1 MHSILNTKIN
11 NQIIYKKNDKENFLH
26 FKKIME
32 NLKKF
37 SEYNKIDLNI
47 VYLPTYR
54 YFKNNGYQNI
64 YYDSLKN
71 ILKDL
76 EMNLIDLNELV
87 FKKENNPYDLFP
99 FGLYGH
105 YNNIG
110 SKKVSKTVYKF
121 ISK

>member
-1 MHSILNTKIN
+1 MIKKI
-11 NQIIYKKNDKENFLH
+11 FLY

-47 VYLPTYR
+47 VYLTTYR
-54 YFKNNGYQNI
+54 YFKNNDYQNI

-87 FKKENNPYDLFP
+87 F
-99 FGLYGH
+99 
-105 YNNIG
+105 
-110 SKKVSKTVYKF
+110 
-121 ISK
+121 